1 MSQRIIKIQS
11 KDDLEKCFPLMK
23 ELRPHLLIEEF
34 LSIYHE
40 VHQKDQYE
48 IVVIEKDNQFLAL
61 MGYRVMT
68 DFVRGRHLYIDDLVS
83 TEKIRSKGLGAELLQ
98 YAEQIAQYKDCKS
111 LRLCTGIENERGVK
125 FYEKNGWTKRAFA
138 YVKKLN

>member
-83 TEKIRSKGLGAELLQ
+83 TEKIRSKGLGAKLLQ
-98 YAEQIAQYKDCKS
+98 HAEQIAQDHNCKTI
-111 LRLCTGIENERGVK
+111 RLCTGIENERGVK